1 MPNLV
6 ASFIWATP
14 AFVHLHWRLNAL
26 QKRTTAQVSVRK
38 EAQDCSEVREA

>member
-26 QKRTTAQVSVRK
+26 QKRTTAQVSVREK
-38 EAQDCSEVREA
+38 AKDSTEVREA